1 MEKNMKAKTT
11 SPAKG
16 ALIPTPKGLNQAV
29 LGLLREGIAKDIFS
43 AVLVPV
49 KVPSDDSYAWVLTA
63 ADSLLERANVLPP
76 VMTVQGGKA
85 LSSLTK
91 HGASKMKIAAVM
103 RPCEIRASIELAKLK
118 QIDLENVFLI
128 SMDCPGAL
136 PIQNYVDNPAEG
148 EEIFADAVEKGDVE
162 PMRPTCR
169 TCTNFSITAPDLHI
183 ATMGVPKDN
192 FLMIPASDKGKNL
205 MDAMGLKS
213 DTETADWSQEVE
225 KLTEARK
232 STKHKAVTEIKERTS
247 GFANFAE
254 VLSKCI
260 SCHNCMS
267 VCPVCY
273 CRRCYFE
280 SDVSELSTAQYMA
293 RSAQKGSIR
302 LSQDVLLFHLGRMS
316 HMTMSCVSCGSCE
329 DACPVDIPI
338 AQLFSAVGDDS
349 QTLFEYVPGLS
360 LDDPLP
366 LRVFNKDKELCDI
379 ERICADPL
387 KGCDCK

>member
-1 MEKNMKAKTT
+1 MEKNMKAKTVT
-11 SPAKG
+11 PSKG
-16 ALIPTPKGLNQAV
+16 ALIPASNGLNPAV
-29 LGLLREGIAKDIFS
+29 LEVLKKGIESGFFS
-43 AVLVPV
+43 AVLLPV
-49 KVPSDDSYAWVLTA
+49 KVPSDDSYAWVLTSQ
-63 ADSLLERANVLPP
+63 DSLLEKANVLPP

-103 RPCEIRASIELAKLK
+103 RPCEIRAAIELAKLK
-118 QIDLENVFLI
+118 QIDLENVLLI

-136 PIQNYVDNPAEG
+136 PIQNYVDNPIEG
-148 EEIFADAVEKGDVE
+148 EKNFSDAVQNDDVE
-162 PMRPTCR
+162 PMRPTCK
-169 TCTNFSITAPDLHI
+169 TCTHFSITSPDLHI
-183 ATMGVPKDN
+183 ATMGVTGDSILLVPSSAKGHS
-192 FLMIPASDKGKNL
+192 FLDEVGVNVETDAS
-205 MDAMGLKS
+205 S
-213 DTETADWSQEVE
+213 WSSEIE

-232 STKHKAVTEIKERTS
+232 SSKQKAVAEIKEQTS

-280 SDVSELSTAQYMA
+280 SDVSELSTEQYMA

-338 AQLFSAVGDDS
+338 AQIFSAVGDDS
-349 QTLFEYVPGLS
+349 QSLFEYIPGMS
-360 LDDPLP
+360 PDDPLP
-366 LRVFNKDKELCDI
+366 LRIFSKDKELCDI

-387 KGCDCK
+387 KGCDSK